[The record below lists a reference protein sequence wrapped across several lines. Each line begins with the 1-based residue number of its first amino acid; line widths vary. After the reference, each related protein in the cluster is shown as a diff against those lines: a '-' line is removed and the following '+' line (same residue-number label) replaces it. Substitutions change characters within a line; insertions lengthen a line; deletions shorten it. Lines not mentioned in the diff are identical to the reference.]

1 MGTSTYVEH
10 RPTGLE
16 GWAECVWER
25 RAGDADD
32 VARVIPDACMDLVWS
47 PSGGLTVVGPNT
59 TAFLAALPAG
69 GSALG
74 VRLHPGCAPP
84 LLGVSAEALRDA
96 GVAAADLWGDDGKRL
111 EESIGAAS
119 GAGPRR
125 ALLVAWL
132 DGRAHTALA
141 PDPMVRAAARTLRA
155 APQTRVAWLAR
166 ELGVTDRRL
175 HRRLVSQVG
184 YGPKRLGR
192 VLRLRKALAD
202 ARAGR
207 GLAEA
212 AFGAGYADQAHFTND
227 CRELAGVPP
236 TSVFFKTQP
245 PDRATI
251 QG

>member
-1 MGTSTYVEH
+1 MDPPRYVEH

-25 RAGDADD
+25 RAGHADD

-47 PSGGLTVVGPNT
+47 ERGGLTVVGPNT

-69 GSALG
+69 SSALG

-96 GVAAADLWGDDGKRL
+96 GVAADALWGDHGKRL
-111 EESIGAAS
+111 EDSMCAAS
-119 GAGPRR
+119 GAGRRR
-125 ALLVAWL
+125 ALLVARL
-132 DGRAHTALA
+132 GDRAHAALA
-141 PDPMVRAAARTLRA
+141 PDPLVRAAVRRLSTT
-155 APQTRVAWLAR
+155 PQTRVAWLAR
-166 ELGVTDRRL
+166 GLGVTERRL
-175 HRRLVSQVG
+175 HRRVVSQVG

-192 VLRLRKALAD
+192 VLRLRRALAD
-202 ARAGR
+202 ARG
-207 GLAEA
+207 GSELAEA

-236 TSVFFKTQP
+236 TSVFSKTRP

-251 QG
+251 SR

>member
-1 MGTSTYVEH
+1 MDPPRYVEH

-25 RAGDADD
+25 RAGGVGD

-47 PSGGLTVVGPNT
+47 RARGLTVVGPNT
-59 TAFLAALPAG
+59 TAFMAALPAG
-69 GSALG
+69 GSAVG

-96 GVAAADLWGDDGKRL
+96 GVAANQLWGDDGKQL
-111 EESIGAAS
+111 EERMDAAPGAD
-119 GAGPRR
+119 RQR

-132 DGRAHTALA
+132 GERARATLA
-141 PDPMVRAAARTLRA
+141 PDPLVRAAARRLSA
-155 APQTRVAWLAR
+155 VPQTRVALLAR
-166 ELGVTDRRL
+166 ELGVTERRL
-175 HRRLVSQVG
+175 HRRVVSQIG

-192 VLRLRKALAD
+192 VLRLRRALD
-202 ARAGR
+202 DVRAGC

-227 CRELAGVPP
+227 CRELAGVSPA
-236 TSVFFKTQP
+236 SVFSKTRP
-245 PDRATI
+245 
-251 QG
+251 